1 MNRFR
6 LPSIVLAGLLAG
18 CTVGPDFEPPAAPP
32 VSRYDVVDAPAP
44 PSSTPVGAGEQRLV
58 AGEVPAQWWGLFHSS
73 MLDAVLKQAVA
84 ANNTVAAAKLSLA
97 SAQEAVTIARAAYLP
112 RVDFSAGVQRR
123 GSIAAGVEF
132 ANQLSLGP
140 TASYTIDLF
149 GATARAVEQQQAL
162 AANQQYLLD
171 SAYLTLTGNAVTQ
184 SITIA
189 ASRLEIATLQDLI
202 ASDEKNLALVRRE
215 FAIGKAAQTDIL
227 TAESQLAG
235 DRTQMPSLQQQ
246 LSVAR
251 HALAILV
258 GEAPGNWPVP
268 EFDISDFTL
277 PRDLPVS
284 LPSQMVHRRPDILA
298 SEAILHADSAAI
310 GIADAQ
316 FYPSLTLSA
325 SFTQQGDLAREL
337 FQSVSNVWDVAAGLT
352 VPIYHGGALD
362 AQERQATD
370 LFRAQFATY
379 RQVVLTA
386 FGQVADDLRALD
398 HDRDRL
404 VATTES
410 FRISG
415 EALRLQRISY
425 AAGKTTVL
433 QLIDAERSYAQARLS
448 FVEAQVQQ
456 LLDTASLFT
465 ALGGGW
471 WGVDDDSINP
481 IHAEAAVRQ

>member
-1 MNRFR
+1 MSNARF
-6 LPSIVLAGLLAG
+6 LGAALACLMAG
-18 CTVGPDFEPPAAPP
+18 CTVGPDFEAPKAPA
-32 VSRYDVVDAPAP
+32 VSRYDAVDAPVPTPDMP
-44 PSSTPVGAGEQRLV
+44 PGTAQQRFV
-58 AGEVPAQWWGLFHSS
+58 SGEVPAQWWGLFRSP
-73 MLDAVLKQAVA
+73 MLDALLRQAVS
-84 ANNTVAAAKLSLA
+84 ANNTLAAAKLTLA
-97 SAQEAVTIARAAYLP
+97 SAQEAVAIARAAYLP
-112 RVDFSAGVQRR
+112 RLDLSAAAQRR
-123 GSIAAGVEF
+123 DSIAPGAQG
-132 ANQLSLGP
+132 ANQLSIGP

-162 AANQQYLLD
+162 AANQGYLLD

-246 LSVAR
+246 LSVAG

-258 GEAPGNWPVP
+258 GEAPGNWTVP
-268 EFDISDFTL
+268 DFDINDFTL
-277 PRDLPVS
+277 PRDIPVA
-284 LPSQMVHRRPDILA
+284 LPSDLVHRRPDILA
-298 SEAILHADSAAI
+298 SEAVLHADSAAI
-310 GIADAQ
+310 GVAVAQ

-325 SFTQQGDLAREL
+325 SFTQQSDVVRQL
-337 FQSVSNVWDVAAGLT
+337 FQSAGNAWDIAAGLT
-352 VPIYHGGALD
+352 VPIYHGGALE

-370 LFRAQFATY
+370 TFKAQFATY

-386 FGQVADDLRALD
+386 FDQVADDLRALD
-398 HDRDRL
+398 HDHDRL
-404 VATTES
+404 IETAES
-410 FRISG
+410 LRISR

-425 AAGKTTVL
+425 EAGKTAVL
-433 QLIDAERSYAQARLS
+433 QLIDAERTYAQARLS

-456 LLDTASLFT
+456 LLDTASLFV

-481 IHAEAAVRQ
+481 AHAELATPQ